1 MKKVTMDE
9 FNAIIAATSEALMRN
24 QAEHWALPQF
34 GGDPKIAYRTL
45 EMSMNVN
52 EVCMQMPSQSLQDE
66 ILDVVLK
73 QFGMTIDDAPDHVRN
88 TIMSKALPTMAQMGA
103 YLDNL

>member
-24 QAEHWALPQF
+24 QADRWSLPQF
-34 GGDPKIAYRTL
+34 GGDPKVAYRTL
-45 EMSMNVN
+45 EMSMNTN
-52 EVCMQMPSQSLQDE
+52 EVCVQMPSRSLQDE
-66 ILDVVLK
+66 ILDGALK
-73 QFGMTIDDAPDHVRN
+73 QFGMTVDDAPEHVRN